1 MAAEGLLSE
10 AGQDIQEQARS
21 ISACRLTK
29 RDHFFFAQ
37 DTGNINKYER
47 ITSINMQNIYRYW
60 QTLNKRSHKE
70 V

>member
-1 MAAEGLLSE
+1 MAAEGLLSD

-21 ISACRLTK
+21 ISACRLT
-29 RDHFFFAQ
+29 RRCHFFCAEYQ
-37 DTGNINKYER
+37 QHKNER
-47 ITSINMQNIYRYW
+47 ITSMNMQNIYRYW